1 MNLTKEPAR
10 TRNKVTPSE
19 TMSLDKALE
28 KIESADAELLEIR
41 KLRDAKLT
49 SREVSLNDLKK
60 ESVEAISR
68 WTFNPIVSGIAVTM
82 VLTDFHFSAAGVIA
96 LIAGSSAWYAA
107 GMVAMFKN
115 NNNPLH
121 VAKYLV
127 GNKYKKYV
135 EYEEFNQRMN
145 VLVNEEYEKQ
155 KQAIL
160 KKSKKALKAA
170 NHGLKDQNSSI
181 TYSEE
186 PCSEGFKIATHHPLS
201 LSKWD
206 ALRYQA
212 VLENGVEALAS
223 KAARKELTT

>member
-1 MNLTKEPAR
+1 MNLTKEP
-10 TRNKVTPSE
+10 THTKSKVVPSE

-41 KLRDAKLT
+41 KLRDAKLI

-60 ESVEAISR
+60 ESVEAISQ

-82 VLTDFHFSAAGVIA
+82 ILTDFHFSAAGVIA
-96 LIAGSSAWYAA
+96 LFAGSSAWYAA

-121 VAKYLV
+121 VAKYLA
-127 GNKYKKYV
+127 GKKYRKYV
-135 EYEEFNQRMN
+135 EHEEFNQRMN
-145 VLVNEEYEKQ
+145 ILVNEEYEKQ
-155 KQAIL
+155 KQGIL

-170 NHGLKDQNSSI
+170 NLSLKEHDASI

-186 PCSEGFKIATHHPLS
+186 PGSEGFKITANHALTM
-201 LSKWD
+201 SKWD
-206 ALRYQA
+206 ELRYHA
-212 VLENGVEALAS
+212 VLEGGLDALTSTPA
-223 KAARKELTT
+223 KKELAT